1 MSELNMNE
9 IPKWDVALEAI
20 AKEKYNQLGRPMEL
34 SDFKQL
40 GHEYQVRF
48 DDLMHSLCQ
57 LVKHEQWQQ
66 QGADESGIPA
76 SDEQLESL
84 FVYDR
89 LDEKIAEKYHVSW
102 QPVD

>member
-20 AKEKYNQLGRPMEL
+20 ANEKYNKLGRALDL

-40 GHEYQVRF
+40 GHDYQVRF

-57 LVKHEQWQQ
+57 LVKHNKWQQ
-66 QGADESGIPA
+66 QGT
-76 SDEQLESL
+76 DEQGNAVSDDTLEPL

-89 LDEKIAEKYHVSW
+89 LDEKVAEQYKVSW
-102 QPVD
+102 QPVE